1 MPHVRF
7 NVSVENSISVHVL
20 NGLEQLIYVELDSR
34 LREIGCSSLDCF
46 IEIHL
51 HEFKDKC

>member
-7 NVSVENSISVHVL
+7 NVSVENSTSVNVL

-34 LREIGCSSLDCF
+34 LREIGCSSLDGF
-46 IEIHL
+46 IKVHL